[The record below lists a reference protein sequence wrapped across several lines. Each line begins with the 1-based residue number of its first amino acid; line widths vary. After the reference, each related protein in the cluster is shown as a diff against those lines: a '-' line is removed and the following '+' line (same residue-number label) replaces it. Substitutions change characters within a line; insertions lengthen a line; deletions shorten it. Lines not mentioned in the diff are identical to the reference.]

1 MNRFSTGIARGDVCR
16 DTCQGRLEENYPKDN
31 FGSATVAG
39 AKPPRTLVNK

>member
-16 DTCQGRLEENYPKDN
+16 DTYQGRLEDNYPKGN

-39 AKPPRTLVNK
+39 INSKIS